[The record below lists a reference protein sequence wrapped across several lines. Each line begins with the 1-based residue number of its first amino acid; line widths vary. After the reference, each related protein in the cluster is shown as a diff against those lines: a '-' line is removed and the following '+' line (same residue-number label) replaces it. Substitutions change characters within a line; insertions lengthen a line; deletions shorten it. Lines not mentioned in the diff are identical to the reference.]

1 MDGHDGVTGIVGIE
15 EEGPQFGVLQGRL
28 QAFDGRCGVGID
40 VLALGGELDEDLELL
55 LLAEDA
61 LEELEVLL
69 EELLP
74 LLERLGQLLVLP
86 DLGRG
91 QAGVYRF
98 ELGGLVIEVKE
109 NLEPLRPF
117 RRGCPGGS

>member
-1 MDGHDGVTGIVGIE
+1 
-15 EEGPQFGVLQGRL
+15 
-28 QAFDGRCGVGID
+28 
-40 VLALGGELDEDLELL
+40 
-55 LLAEDA
+55 LAEDA

-69 EELLP
+69 EELLL

-98 ELGGLVIEVKE
+98 ELGGLMSEVKE

-117 RRGCPGGS
+117 RRGCPDGS